1 MNEHFFLEFFRKKKV
16 SLNFEDLL
24 IWKNTDINSVYLR
37 TFNTF
42 CLYLIRASIYIISDL
57 GLYFKKI
64 SKIVKEAQQNLEV
77 VVRSCSVKKGVLRN
91 FVKLTVKH
99 LCQSLF
105 FNNFIKKV
113 TLAQVFSCEFCE
125 IFKNTFFHRTPLMEA
140 SKNLFPNSKNSTKLR
155 IF

>member
-1 MNEHFFLEFFRKKKV
+1 MKIFSYEKTLT
-16 SLNFEDLL
+16 S
-24 IWKNTDINSVYLR
+24 TVYLR
-37 TFNTF
+37 PFNTF

-77 VVRSCSVKKGVLRN
+77 VVRRCSVKKA
-91 FVKLTVKH
+91 FVKLTGKH

-125 IFKNTFFHRTPLMEA
+125 IFKNTFFHRAPLMAA
-140 SKNLFPNSKNSTKLR
+140 SKNLFPNSTKLR

>member
-1 MNEHFFLEFFRKKKV
+1 MKIFSYEKTLA
-16 SLNFEDLL
+16 S
-24 IWKNTDINSVYLR
+24 TVYLR
-37 TFNTF
+37 PFNTF

-99 LCQSLF
+99 LCQSPFL
-105 FNNFIKKV
+105 NNFIKKV

-140 SKNLFPNSKNSTKLR
+140 SKNLFPSSKNSTKLR